1 MLASGGTQLVAT
13 CPALYRKSITA
24 LIPTKFPTMICGIYY
39 GSIAWEK
46 WVKLLWLEIE
56 AKGLVS

>member
-1 MLASGGTQLVAT
+1 MLARCGKQLVAT
-13 CPALYRKSITA
+13 WLALYRTSITA
-24 LIPTKFPTMICGIYY
+24 PIPTKFPTMTCGIYD